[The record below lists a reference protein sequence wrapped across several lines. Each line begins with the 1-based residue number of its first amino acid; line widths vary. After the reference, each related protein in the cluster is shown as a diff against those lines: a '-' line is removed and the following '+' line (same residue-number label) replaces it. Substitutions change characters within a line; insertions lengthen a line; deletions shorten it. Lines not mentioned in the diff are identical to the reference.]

1 MSKNIIY
8 KRFLIYI
15 MSFTLHNNNS
25 NLTTKFS
32 LNKNLFKEQLNNL
45 DRKWDKWNKKYQK
58 MLIDIENLE
67 RMFNDYKSNPI
78 FINVKE
84 VLQNEQEENK
94 KVINHLEEQLYVLK
108 RNFSIS

>member
-1 MSKNIIY
+1 MN
-8 KRFLIYI
+8 F
-15 MSFTLHNNNS
+15 N
-25 NLTTKFS
+25 
-32 LNKNLFKEQLNNL
+32 NKNSTSSSTSSNTVSQQSCTK
-45 DRKWDKWNKKYQK
+45 
-58 MLIDIENLE
+58 LIEDINSFWVKLYEKNEKITNDINNLE